1 VTAHRTLFLCL
12 RGVGYKHTVHT
23 CRVSIF
29 SLAID
34 RHTSLFVV
42 AHIARSIVNHNSF
55 EEDMQNSKTTIGR
68 SHIAAISVYSDAF
81 YARVFR
87 YHQYRLLLL
96 VASYSSSYIVSD
108 HAHGAELTRNRHH
121 TTSYATVEAKYAWI
135 PDMCGRSGEYTVMRL
150 HCTDLS
156 KRFQHCCQLFLDF
169 W

>member
-1 VTAHRTLFLCL
+1 VTAQRTLFLCL

-68 SHIAAISVYSDAF
+68 SHIASYFSVF
-81 YARVFR
+81 G
-87 YHQYRLLLL
+87 RLE
-96 VASYSSSYIVSD
+96 SS
-108 HAHGAELTRNRHH
+108 G
-121 TTSYATVEAKYAWI
+121 TTSIDFCFQWPPIAALTILEGFAMYCLRSCTW
-135 PDMCGRSGEYTVMRL
+135 GRAHKEPTSYHVLCYSRSQEIRVRKLIESELPQFVITTKL
-150 HCTDLS
+150 
-156 KRFQHCCQLFLDF
+156 KAA
-169 W
+169 